1 MNDASNNKQN
11 NYGKV
16 VCGILFFALMVGNYF
31 QYQLSPLAGQ
41 LMENMNLTQNQ
52 FSSIFTSPMVTSIF
66 LGIIAGVL
74 VDKFGSK
81 RVIMVTL
88 IISAAGLCYR
98 PFADSYATL
107 FFSMILGGTGITF
120 LNVNMSKIIGGWYPP
135 ERVGPIMGLIMAG
148 NTVGMTLGTATTAM
162 LPSIP
167 TALWISGA
175 ASVAVAVLWIL
186 FVKEGPYI
194 QNAGSGSGESLL
206 TSLKPALKS
215 KNIWL
220 VGLCLACILGC
231 NISLASFLPTAL
243 QSRGISASMSGIIA
257 SIMTVGSFCGSFF
270 GPTVIARMP
279 RMKPAL
285 IGCAVL
291 AALCAA
297 FGWMAPPVLAAVIVF
312 LAGMFISAL
321 IPTFMSFPMILPEI
335 GPAYAGSA
343 GGVITTLELL
353 GAVIIPTYIITPAA
367 GSNFSLYF
375 IMAGV
380 SVALMSVFAIFLPE
394 LNKKEQR

>member
-1 MNDASNNKQN
+1 
-11 NYGKV
+11 
-16 VCGILFFALMVGNYF
+16 
-31 QYQLSPLAGQ
+31 
-41 LMENMNLTQNQ
+41 
-52 FSSIFTSPMVTSIF
+52 
-66 LGIIAGVL
+66 
-74 VDKFGSK
+74 
-81 RVIMVTL
+81 MVTL
-88 IISAAGLCYR
+88 IISAAGLCYVL
-98 PFADSYATL
+98 ADSYATL

-194 QNAGSGSGESLL
+194 QNAGGGSGESLL

-297 FGWMAPPVLAAVIVF
+297 FGWMAPPVFGGGDCIFWQVC
-312 LAGMFISAL
+312 FISAL